1 MRLEDLAGE
10 PQECIS
16 QRGFEAEKAPTANY
30 FGPWDFSVNDPKT
43 GCWRAKDREGLQQVI
58 MSLQVA
64 APAVVTPASKIR
76 RPTLSMDVSRWAN

>member
-43 GCWRAKDREGLQQVI
+43 GCWRAKQVI

-64 APAVVTPASKIR
+64 APAVVAPAGKIR
-76 RPTLSMDVSRWAN
+76 RPTVVMERSRWAS